1 MIINKKLTLAVSGAV
16 LLMAGQAA
24 LADSTSDIVDAL
36 ISKGVLTEEEG
47 KLISKGAKAKADA
60 TPTIKEKD
68 GAFSISS
75 PNGKNSIQL
84 TGRMHL
90 DARYN
95 SLGTFGN
102 ENYYNYNQ
110 DSDAKSGASQLEM
123 RRARIGIK
131 GRLGGVADY
140 LLQGNITGTNLLDEA
155 YLDINK
161 FDLFG
166 VKLGKFKVPFGL
178 EQLTSSNDIDFM
190 ERSYA
195 DQISP
200 AKKLGLQLHGEMT
213 GATYSG
219 GIFQMNDSALSQK
232 DHNLSSAGRISA
244 NFAELM
250 GNKDMIMH
258 VGLAGY
264 NSNYEMNTAT
274 SSNTSGDAE
283 VTPRG
288 TVFAFTSG
296 GRGLANAYRMQVAGA
311 EPGSLTPGANN
322 TNTCSG
328 SQTYTVPTF
337 STVAVQTGTALGAT
351 QLIHQQIGST
361 TATMSITSATCGG
374 RAVNSGYNV
383 LSPTTS
389 SVHTDRYGLEGILAY
404 NNFKVQGEYSDATYD
419 VTNRYSST
427 STINTSESKMSA
439 DVNTWYAEGLWILTG
454 EKYSDTYKKGVMG
467 KLKPSKDFDPESWKG
482 LGLWE
487 VGFRVDAFDVQN
499 TKAVGSSKS
508 RFQGAGTAGTGA
520 ALRDECNSGTTGY
533 KTGLCDGGATSYT
546 AGIKWV
552 LNPNMMFKANYTYTD
567 YDQAFYP
574 IDIGTKGGNGRT
586 AANVSKIDHEDLFML
601 RGQFSF

>member
-219 GIFQMNDSALSQK
+219 GIFQMNDSA
-232 DHNLSSAGRISA
+232 
-244 NFAELM
+244 
-250 GNKDMIMH
+250 
-258 VGLAGY
+258 
-264 NSNYEMNTAT
+264 
-274 SSNTSGDAE
+274 
-283 VTPRG
+283 
-288 TVFAFTSG
+288 
-296 GRGLANAYRMQVAGA
+296 
-311 EPGSLTPGANN
+311 
-322 TNTCSG
+322 
-328 SQTYTVPTF
+328 
-337 STVAVQTGTALGAT
+337 
-351 QLIHQQIGST
+351 
-361 TATMSITSATCGG
+361 
-374 RAVNSGYNV
+374 
-383 LSPTTS
+383 
-389 SVHTDRYGLEGILAY
+389 
-404 NNFKVQGEYSDATYD
+404 
-419 VTNRYSST
+419 
-427 STINTSESKMSA
+427 
-439 DVNTWYAEGLWILTG
+439 
-454 EKYSDTYKKGVMG
+454 
-467 KLKPSKDFDPESWKG
+467 
-482 LGLWE
+482 
-487 VGFRVDAFDVQN
+487 
-499 TKAVGSSKS
+499 
-508 RFQGAGTAGTGA
+508 
-520 ALRDECNSGTTGY
+520 
-533 KTGLCDGGATSYT
+533 
-546 AGIKWV
+546 IK
-552 LNPNMMFKANYTYTD
+552 
-567 YDQAFYP
+567 
-574 IDIGTKGGNGRT
+574 
-586 AANVSKIDHEDLFML
+586 
-601 RGQFSF
+601 